1 MYTVTRRLAV
11 PLAILLA
18 LGLAPAL
25 SGCGNV
31 EGIVKNVTGG
41 HVDIGGDKV
50 PSDFPSAV
58 PLYKGDVV
66 FGASVG
72 ADEKKVWNVTIKVPD
87 ANASADI
94 AKQLTDAGFTGA
106 FKDSGSDTNTGTFKS
121 DAYGVLVVVT
131 GAGKNGWVA
140 NYTVTTAS
148 VLSPSPTPTP

>member
-1 MYTVTRRLAV
+1 MNMRKGVAV
-11 PLAILLA
+11 PLAIVLA

-25 SGCGNV
+25 SACGNV

-41 HVDIGGDKV
+41 HVDIGGNKI

-66 FGASVG
+66 FAASVG
-72 ADEKKVWNVTIKVPD
+72 GEDKKVWNVTVKVPD
-87 ANASADI
+87 ATAAADI
-94 AKQLTDAGFTGA
+94 EKQLTAAGFTGG
-106 FKDSGSDTNTGTFKS
+106 FKGADGDTNSGTFTS

-131 GAGKNGWVA
+131 SAGKNGWVA

-148 VLSPSPTPTP
+148 VISPSPTPTP

>member
-1 MYTVTRRLAV
+1 MNTVRRRLAV

-18 LGLAPAL
+18 LGVAPAL
-25 SGCGNV
+25 TGCGNV

-50 PSDFPSAV
+50 PSDFPSTV
-58 PLYKGDVV
+58 PLYKGDIV

-72 ADEKKVWNVTIKVPD
+72 GDDKKVWNVTVKVPD

-94 AKQLTDAGFTGA
+94 AQQLTDAGFTGA
-106 FKDSGSDTNTGTFKS
+106 FKDSGSDANTGTFTS
-121 DAYGVLVVVT
+121 DDYGVLVVVT
-131 GAGKNGWVA
+131 SAGKNGWVA

-148 VLSPSPTPTP
+148 VISPTPTPSS

>member
-1 MYTVTRRLAV
+1 MYSVRRHLAV

-18 LGLAPAL
+18 LGLAPAV
-25 SGCGNV
+25 SGCANV

-41 HVDIGGDKV
+41 HVDIGGNKV

-58 PLYKGDVV
+58 PLYKGDIV

-72 ADEKKVWNVTIKVPD
+72 GDDKKVWNVTVKVPD
-87 ANASADI
+87 ATASADI
-94 AKQLTDAGFTGA
+94 EKQLTDAGFTGS
-106 FKDSGSDTNTGTFKS
+106 FKGADGDANTGTFTS

-131 GAGKNGWVA
+131 SAGKNGWVA

-148 VLSPSPTPTP
+148 VLSPSPTPTS